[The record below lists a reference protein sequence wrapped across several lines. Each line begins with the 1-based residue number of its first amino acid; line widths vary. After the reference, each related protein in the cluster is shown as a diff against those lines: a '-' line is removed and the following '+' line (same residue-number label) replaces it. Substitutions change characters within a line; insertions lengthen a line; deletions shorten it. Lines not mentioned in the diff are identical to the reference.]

1 MSIDCTCGVN
11 AGNLGT
17 VNCPPQIGKI
27 LRTNFVNRYKDD
39 GTENYIDTTV
49 TLNKAFFDALQY
61 HTDTSERV
69 YPLPEDLEE
78 VETPKGET
86 VYKSYASGRKVKIRQ
101 GQRDFTAQLPLAA
114 AAMIGKINARGCTKQ
129 SVYLFTTIGVL
140 GVRKEAGKLHPI
152 AIAPETIDAMLAL
165 QTDADA
171 QHAVLMMQWAQ
182 DVEDKELSIIPYSKI
197 TGIDLFTQFKGKL
210 DANIEQVGSKSTTT
224 FSVKITND
232 YGDAVDLF
240 PVKNLI
246 AADFVLYNV
255 TDSAAVTIS
264 TCTESPDGTYVFT
277 FTAQTNTDKLRLS
290 LGTTAAAKP
299 YDDATWAD
307 VEIVLQ

>member
-1 MSIDCTCGVN
+1 MSNDCTCGVN
-11 AGNLGT
+11 AGNLGS

-27 LRTNFVNRYKDD
+27 LRLNLTNRYKDD

-61 HTDTSERV
+61 NTDTSIRI

-86 VYKSYASGRKVKIRQ
+86 VYQSFASGRKVKIRQ
-101 GQRDFTAQLPLAA
+101 GFRDFTAKYPLAPA
-114 AAMIGKINARGCTKQ
+114 AFIGKINARGCTKQ
-129 SVYLFTTIGVL
+129 AAYFFTTIGIL

-152 AIAPETIDAMLAL
+152 AIAPETIDAMLSL
-165 QTDADA
+165 QNDAEA
-171 QHAVLMMQWAQ
+171 QMAIIMMQWAQ
-182 DVEDKELSIIPYSKI
+182 DVEDKELAIIPYSKI

-210 DANIEQVGSKSTTT
+210 DANIEQVGTKSTTT
-224 FSVKITND
+224 FSVKITHD
-232 YGDAVDLF
+232 YGDAVDML
-240 PVKNLI
+240 PVKNLV
-246 AADFVLYNV
+246 AADFSLYNV

-264 TCTESPDGTYVFT
+264 TVTESPDGTYAFT

-290 LGTTAAAKP
+290 LASTDAAKP